1 MNGIKGRVHVITGG
15 YGGIATATARL
26 LAADGGIVVLTGRN
40 EEAGQQRANEI
51 KAETGGDVRFY
62 ALDVTDP
69 AAVEA
74 TAERIVNEVGA
85 VHGVVVNAAMAVI
98 APALEHDDAAWRNVM
113 ATNLDG
119 AFFCARSFARRM
131 QDKGGSIVII
141 SSIGAR
147 TATGPHIAYS
157 TSKAGVSHMARVLGV
172 DWAPMG
178 IRVNAVEPGHTAT
191 DAIQHIQRDAP
202 EVAAQLESQIPLG
215 RFLRPDEIGNVI
227 HFMLSD
233 LSSAMTGAVVVADG
247 GFSAK

>member
-1 MNGIKGRVHVITGG
+1 MDGIAGRVHVITGG

-40 EEAGQQRANEI
+40 VEQGQKRTDEL

-62 ALDVTDP
+62 PLDVTDA
-69 AAVEA
+69 AAVE
-74 TAERIVNEVGA
+74 TLAEQITSEVGP
-85 VHGVVVNAAMAVI
+85 VHGLVVNAAKAVI
-98 APALEHDDAAWRNVM
+98 APALVHEADDWRSVM

-119 AFFCARSFARRM
+119 AFFCARGFARHM
-131 QDKGGSIVII
+131 KSGGSIVVI
-141 SSIGAR
+141 SSISAR
-147 TATGPHIAYS
+147 TGTGPHIAYS
-157 TSKAGVSHMARVLGV
+157 ASKAAVSHMARVLGV
-172 DWAPMG
+172 EWAPQG

-233 LSSAMTGAVVVADG
+233 LSSAMTGSAVVADG
-247 GFSAK
+247 GFSAR